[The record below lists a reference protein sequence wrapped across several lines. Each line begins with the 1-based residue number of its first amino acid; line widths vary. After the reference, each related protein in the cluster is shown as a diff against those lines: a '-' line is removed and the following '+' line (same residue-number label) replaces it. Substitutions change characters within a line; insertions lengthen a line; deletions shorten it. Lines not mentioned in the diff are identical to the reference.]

1 MGNGTQTEAY
11 VMDFKGQYSIPASPD
26 AVWAALHD
34 PEILAKAIP
43 GCESLEK
50 LSDAEMRAKAA
61 IKIGPVKARFE
72 GKVTIEELAPPPGFA
87 HAMKLKGE
95 GQGGAAGFARGES
108 EVRLSPDAA
117 GTLLQYDAKATVGGR
132 LAQVGQRLIDASAK
146 TLADEFFAK
155 FASAMQGEEP
165 PPPAV
170 GPVGPSTPA
179 AAVAPPREPPREE
192 GLAPQIWVAGLIG
205 VIIILLIVFSIVL

>member
-1 MGNGTQTEAY
+1 
-11 VMDFKGQYSIPASPD
+11 MDFKGQYSIPASPE

-34 PEILAKAIP
+34 PEMLAKAIP
-43 GCESLEK
+43 GCESVEK
-50 LSDAEMRAKAA
+50 LSDTEMRAKAS
-61 IKIGPVKARFE
+61 IKVGPVKARFE
-72 GKVTIEELAPPPGFA
+72 GKVTLEELAPPPGFV

-108 EVRLSPDAA
+108 EVRLLAESG
-117 GTLLQYDAKATVGGR
+117 GTLLQYDAKATIGGR

-146 TLADEFFAK
+146 ALADEFFAK
-155 FASAMQGEEP
+155 FASAMQSEAP

-170 GPVGPSTPA
+170 GPVGLPEPSAPA
-179 AAVAPPREPPREE
+179 KAPPRDE
-192 GLAPQIWVAGLIG
+192 GLGPQIWVAGLIG